1 VTPSTPRPTVD
12 RSGAHEFPQHPLW
25 EGTRIA
31 DAAISKENELN
42 TKKATGLVALAVGVA
57 LPLSACGG
65 GGNDTK
71 TSTSSGT
78 ADAGAASKGGTLYW
92 LTKRAA
98 EHMDPQR
105 TYIGRDIFNQ
115 QRLVYR
121 GLLQFP
127 SGKDGEEANTPIA
140 DVATDTGKSE
150 DGGKKWT
157 FTIKPGVKWED
168 GKDTTCEDFKY
179 GFSRNFATDVL
190 TGGPSIYPLNYLP
203 SVAKAYKGPYK
214 KTGQDVFDKAVS
226 CSGSTLT
233 FNFEKAWPDF
243 PLAIAGLN
251 FAAPYRADK
260 DQGDKS
266 NYQIFSNGPYKAEG
280 GAWKKGTGATFV
292 RNTNY
297 DAKTDG
303 NRQANPDK
311 VQFVEGLTNEII
323 TQRLIADGGNDKYA
337 VTDRGIPPAFY
348 NQITGK
354 VAERATNV
362 KSPYTFYLLPNF
374 NKMKNLKV
382 RQALAMSTD
391 RAGYVAAIGGEKAGT
406 IAKSVINPGVPG
418 YKDNP
423 SFTMPDGGDPAA
435 AKKLLQE
442 AGVTLPYPI
451 TYTYQGGT
459 PTSDNA
465 AAALKAGWDKAGFNT
480 KLAPLTDTYYDVIQ
494 NPANSTFDVTE
505 GGWGADY
512 PSLVT
517 VLTALFDSRINIT
530 EKSNGQDYG
539 NYKNPDAEKLMD
551 EAASAPDINAQIA
564 KFQELDALLGKDVAY
579 IPTYTQTFY
588 FLHGSGVTNYN
599 QNPAVS
605 MFPDLGVIGVKKS

>member
-1 VTPSTPRPTVD
+1 M
-12 RSGAHEFPQHPLW
+12 
-25 EGTRIA
+25 I
-31 DAAISKENELN
+31 
-42 TKKATGLVALAVGVA
+42 TKKATGLVALVACAA
-57 LPLSACGG
+57 LPLAACGG
-65 GGNDTK
+65 GGGETP
-71 TSTSSGT
+71 T
-78 ADAGAASKGGTLYW
+78 ATGGAAAGVTKGGTLYW
-92 LTKRAA
+92 LTRRPA

-127 SGKDGEEANTPIA
+127 AGKEGEAALKPMA
-140 DVATDTGKSE
+140 DVATDAGKSE
-150 DGGKKWT
+150 DGGKKWS
-157 FTIKPGVKWED
+157 FTIKDGVKWED
-168 GKDTTCEDFKY
+168 GKPTTCEDFKY

-203 SVAKAYKGPYK
+203 TVAKAYKGPYK
-214 KTGQDVFDKAVS
+214 KTGQEVFDKAVT
-226 CSGSTLT
+226 CEGNTIT
-233 FNFEKAWPDF
+233 YNFEKPWADF

-251 FAAPYRADK
+251 FAAPYRQDK
-260 DQGDKS
+260 DQGDKN
-266 NYQIFSNGPYKAEG
+266 NYVIFSNGPYKAEG
-280 GAWKKGTGATFV
+280 GKWTKGTGATFV
-292 RNTNY
+292 RNDQY

-323 TQRLIADGGNDKYA
+323 AQRLIADGGNDKFA
-337 VTDRGIPPAFY
+337 VTDRNIPPAFF

-362 KSPYTFYLLPNF
+362 NSPYTFYLVPNF
-374 NKMKNLKV
+374 NKMKDLKV

-391 RAGYVAAIGGEKAGT
+391 RAGYIAALGGDKAAA
-406 IAKSVINPGVPG
+406 IAKSIVNPEVPG
-418 YKDNP
+418 YKENAA
-423 SFTMPDGGDPAA
+423 FTMPDKGDPEA

-442 AGVTLPYPI
+442 AGVKIPYPI

-465 AAALKAGWDKAGFNT
+465 AAALKSTWDKAGFSV

-494 NPANSTFDVTE
+494 NPSNSTFDVTE
-505 GGWGADY
+505 GGWGADW
-512 PSLVT
+512 PGMST
-517 VLTALFDSRINIT
+517 VLPALFDSRINIT

-539 NYKNPDAEKLMD
+539 NYKNPQAEKLMD
-551 EAASAPDINAQIA
+551 EAASAPTLEAQVA
-564 KFQELDALLGKDVAY
+564 KYQELDEFLGKDVAY
-579 IPTYTQTFY
+579 IPTYTQKFY
-588 FLHGSGVTNYN
+588 FLRGSAVENYN

-605 MFPDLGVIGVKKS
+605 MFPDLGVISVKKS

>member
-1 VTPSTPRPTVD
+1 MS
-12 RSGAHEFPQHPLW
+12 S
-25 EGTRIA
+25 
-31 DAAISKENELN
+31 SKRTSAL
-42 TKKATGLVALAVGVA
+42 AALAVASVLGV
-57 LPLSACGG
+57 SACGG
-65 GGNDTK
+65 GG
-71 TSTSSGT
+71 TSKQPEASGS
-78 ADAGAASKGGTLYW
+78 ASGGAQKGGTLYW
-92 LTKRAA
+92 LTKRPA

-127 SGKDGEEANTPIA
+127 SGKSGEEALKPIP

-150 DGGKKWT
+150 DGGKKWS
-157 FTIKPGVKWED
+157 FTIKDGVKWED
-168 GKDTTCEDFKY
+168 GKPVTCEDFKY
-179 GFSRNFATDVL
+179 GYARNFATDVL
-190 TGGPSIYPLNYLP
+190 TGGPSIYPLNYMP

-214 KTGQDVFDKAVS
+214 KTGQDVFDKAVT
-226 CSGSTLT
+226 CNGSTIT
-233 FNFEKAWPDF
+233 YVFEKPWADF

-251 FAAPYRADK
+251 FAAPFRQDK

-266 NYQIFSNGPYKAEG
+266 NYVIFSNGPYKVEG

-292 RNTNY
+292 RNDQY
-297 DAKTDG
+297 DPKTDG

-311 VQFVEGLTNEII
+311 IIFQEGLSNEII
-323 TQRLIADGGNDKYA
+323 AQRLIADGGNDRYA
-337 VTDRGIPPAFY
+337 ITDRNIPPAFF

-354 VAERATNV
+354 VADRATNV
-362 KSPYTFYLLPNF
+362 NSPYTFYLVPNF

-391 RAGYVAAIGGEKAGT
+391 RASYVAALGGDKAAT
-406 IAKSVINPGVPG
+406 IAKSIVNPEVPG

-423 SFTMPDGGDPAA
+423 AFNFPDKGDPDG

-459 PTSDNA
+459 PTADNS
-465 AAALKAGWDKAGFNT
+465 AAALKAGWDKAGFNV

-494 NPANSTFDVTE
+494 NPSNSTFDVTE

-512 PSLVT
+512 PSMLT
-517 VLTALFDSRINIT
+517 VLPALFDSRINLT
-530 EKSNGQDYG
+530 GKSNGQDYG
-539 NYKNPDAEKLMD
+539 NYKNPEAEKMMD
-551 EAASAPDINAQIA
+551 DAAAAADLQTQQQKYQA
-564 KFQELDALLGKDVAY
+564 LDEFLGKDVAY
-579 IPTYTQTFY
+579 IPTYTQKFY
-588 FLHGSGVTNYN
+588 FLHGSGVCNYN
-599 QNPAVS
+599 QNAAVS
-605 MFPDLGVIGVKKS
+605 MFPDLGVISINK

>member
-1 VTPSTPRPTVD
+1 M
-12 RSGAHEFPQHPLW
+12 
-25 EGTRIA
+25 
-31 DAAISKENELN
+31 N

-65 GGNDTK
+65 GGSDEPS
-71 TSTSSGT
+71 STGSGSVG
-78 ADAGAASKGGTLYW
+78 AGATTKGGTIFW
-92 LTKRAA
+92 LTKRPA

-127 SGKDGEEANTPIA
+127 AGKTGEEALKVMA
-140 DVATDTGKSE
+140 DVATDAGKSE
-150 DGGKKWT
+150 EGGKKWS
-157 FTIKPGVKWED
+157 FTIKDGVKWED
-168 GKDTTCEDFKY
+168 GKAVTCEDFKY

-203 SVAKAYKGPYK
+203 TVAKGYKGPYK
-214 KTGQDVFDKAVS
+214 KTGQELFDKAVT
-226 CSGSTLT
+226 CTDKT
-233 FNFEKAWPDF
+233 ITYTFEKPWADF

-251 FAAPYRADK
+251 FAAPFRQDK

-266 NYQIFSNGPYKAEG
+266 NYTIFSNGPYKVEG
-280 GAWKKGTGATFV
+280 GEWKKGTGATFV

-311 VQFVEGLTNEII
+311 IQFVEGLTNEII

-337 VTDRGIPPAFY
+337 ITDRNIPPAFF

-362 KSPYTFYLLPNF
+362 NSPYTFYLVPNF
-374 NKMKNLKV
+374 NKMKNAKV
-382 RQALAMSTD
+382 REALAMATD
-391 RAGYVAAIGGEKAGT
+391 RAGYLAAIGGEKAGS
-406 IAKSVINPGVPG
+406 IAKSVVNPEVPG

-423 SFTMPDGGDPAA
+423 SFAAPDGGDAA
-435 AKKLLQE
+435 GAKKLLEE

-459 PTSDNA
+459 PTSDNS

-494 NPANSTFDVTE
+494 NPSNSTFDVTE
-505 GGWGADY
+505 GGWGADW
-512 PSLVT
+512 PGMST
-517 VLTALFDSRINIT
+517 VLPALFDSRINLT

-539 NYKNPDAEKLMD
+539 NYKSADAEKLMD
-551 EAASAPDINAQIA
+551 EAASAPDLAAQQA
-564 KFQELDALLGKDVAY
+564 KYLELDAFLGKDVAY
-579 IPTYTQTFY
+579 IPTYTQKFY
-588 FLHGSGVTNYN
+588 FLRGSGVGNYV
-599 QNPAVS
+599 QSPAVS
-605 MFPDLGVIGVKKS
+605 MFPDLGVISVNK